1 MPANPW
7 PNETVIPRGDGT
19 HEVSVLPNAQA
30 NLEAIREALI
40 AAWSDEYDYE
50 ELAAEIAIPEG
61 LTAYFTDF
69 NAKGDNRDAMY
80 LMTPEFT
87 LNSDE
92 DFIVVYGVN
101 HAKTGK
107 ALYANTVLYA
117 KPMLNGV
124 TSIYDSLFEGSARPW
139 LGDSAEDADAYY
151 VYRLARTAEDDYTA
165 VIPYSTGNE
174 QGKYYGVDNGNPVVM
189 AFRAYLDQTGTGA
202 SYYEVIYD
210 RTIVFHKKAANQP

>member
-1 MPANPW
+1 M
-7 PNETVIPRGDGT
+7 
-19 HEVSVLPNAQA
+19 S
-30 NLEAIREALI
+30 
-40 AAWSDEYDYE
+40 
-50 ELAAEIAIPEG
+50 
-61 LTAYFTDF
+61 
-69 NAKGDNRDAMY
+69 
-80 LMTPEFT
+80 PEFT

-124 TSIYDSLFEGSARPW
+124 ASIYDSLFEGSAVPW
-139 LGDSAEDADAYY
+139 LGENTEDADAYY
-151 VYRLARTAEDDYTA
+151 VYRLARTSEDDYTA

-174 QGKYYGVDNGNPVVM
+174 QGKYYGVDNLNPLVM
-189 AFRAYLDQTGTGA
+189 AFRSYLDQTGTGA

-210 RTIVFHKKAANQP
+210 RTIVFHKK